1 MFSPKEEEPHHGN
14 PYETSSS
21 PLDGDL
27 KEMERS
33 FELEI

>member
-1 MFSPKEEEPHHGN
+1 MYSTKEEDPHYNH

-21 PLDGDL
+21 PLDNDL